1 MAQQRNSG
9 IDLLRVVSMFM
20 VVVLHILGQG
30 GILAALPPHTPR
42 WALGWV
48 LESACYCA
56 VDCFGMVS
64 GYVAHS
70 RRFSARRCVTLWAQA
85 AFYSAGIALL
95 FKIFLPGSTSF
106 RSILAACFPVSGQQ
120 YWYFTAYFA
129 LLFFAPFL
137 TILLESL
144 DRGQVKQ
151 LLAAVVGVFCL
162 LPLAAGRDLFYLR
175 AGYTTLWL
183 CVLFLVGGCVRILEE
198 GSRRAPGWYFGGYLL
213 CVLLTVAVKGLPGRL
228 PRADLFLSYTSPT
241 VLGAA
246 LCLVLGFRALA
257 IRSPRLL
264 KWIARL
270 APLSFGVYLI
280 HTHPTVW
287 NLLLAG
293 RFRAYAALPAPAMAA
308 LVLLTAAA
316 IFLAGSGIDFL
327 RERLFEAVLPPLFR
341 AFARPRRCG

>member
-1 MAQQRNSG
+1 
-9 IDLLRVVSMFM
+9 MFM
-20 VVVLHILGQG
+20 VVVLHVLGQG

-42 WALGWV
+42 WALGWA

-56 VDCFGMVS
+56 VDCFGRVS

-70 RRFSARRCVTLWAQA
+70 RRFSARRCL
-85 AFYSAGIALL
+85 ALL
-95 FKIFLPGSTSF
+95 FKLFLPGSTSF
-106 RSILAACFPVSGQQ
+106 RSCLAACFPVSGQQ

-151 LLAAVVGVFCL
+151 LLAAVAGVFCL

-198 GSRRAPGWYFGGYLL
+198 GRSRAPGWYFGGYLL
-213 CVLLTVAVKGLPGRL
+213 CVLLTAVTKGLTGRL
-228 PRADLFLSYTSPT
+228 PRAELFLSYTSPT

-246 LCLVLGFRALA
+246 LCLVLGFRALT

-264 KWIARL
+264 KGIARL

-280 HTHPTVW
+280 HTHPSVW

-293 RFRAYAALPAPAMAA
+293 RFRAFAALPPLGMLA

-316 IFLAGSGIDFL
+316 VFLAGSGVDFL
-327 RERLFEAVLPPLFR
+327 RQRLFEVVLPPLFR
-341 AFARPRRCG
+341 AFARPSRCG